1 MNHWSDNLPS
11 NACGSAIIWA
21 RTQPTLDDAW
31 RNCQRGDWMLWLLA
45 RHGADRRLLV
55 RAAALCAEPAAA
67 LADEYT
73 EAVCLS
79 VIQTC
84 VAWSEGGATDEE
96 LDVATAARAAA
107 WVAVWASSSASSA
120 ASSSAASAASSAASS
135 AAAEAAAWAA
145 AEARARAARSESLA
159 HSADIVRGLFPRAPR
174 LAT

>member
-11 NACGSAIIWA
+11 NACEPAVIWA

-31 RNCQRGDWMLWLLA
+31 RDCQRGDWMLWLLV
-45 RHGADRRLLV
+45 GCSADRRLLV

-84 VAWSEGGATDEE
+84 VAWSEGDATDED
-96 LDVATAARAAA
+96 LRVAAEAAWAAAREAAAA
-107 WVAVWASSSASSA
+107 WE
-120 ASSSAASAASSAASS
+120 
-135 AAAEAAAWAA
+135 AAEAAAWAA
-145 AEARARAARSESLA
+145 WAAWAAAKNLDLIKIAERAVKGE
-159 HSADIVRGLFPRAPR
+159 
-174 LAT
+174 